1 MKRQVTSIIMQ
12 LEGEKLRA
20 PHYPESNI
28 VGKIE
33 VQLASAFKASS
44 KFLLLED

>member
-12 LEGEKLRA
+12 LEGEKLRP

-28 VGKIE
+28 VGKNR
-33 VQLASAFKASS
+33 SAVGFILQGKLKVFVA
-44 KFLLLED
+44 